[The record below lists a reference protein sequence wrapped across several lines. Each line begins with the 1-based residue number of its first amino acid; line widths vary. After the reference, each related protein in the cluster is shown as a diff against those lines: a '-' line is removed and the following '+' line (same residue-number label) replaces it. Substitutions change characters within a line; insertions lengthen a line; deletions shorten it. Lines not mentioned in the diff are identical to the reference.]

1 MIKRYLPK
9 SLFGRAL
16 MILVLPVVLLQA
28 VLALDF
34 IRRHYDGVSSQ
45 MAAGVAR
52 ELNYAVSVVEGAEDV
67 ETARARLRQLS
78 APLGTEFRLA
88 EDAQIPREALRRFYD
103 ITGGAVEETLKADV
117 RRPITLDLLSSD
129 RYIGAEILTDK
140 GVVQVQ
146 IDRRRMIASN
156 PHQLLVITGA
166 TSILLVT
173 VAVLF
178 LRNQVRPIR
187 QLAAAADA
195 LGRGIALP
203 FEPSGAEEV
212 RRAGGAFLAMRD
224 RIERHVEQRTR
235 MLSGVSHDLRTPLTR
250 MKLALGMLD
259 EGPEIEGLQR
269 DVREMEHMIDTFLAF
284 ARGEAAEANEVCDPA
299 ALARD
304 VAARASRVGVPVR
317 VWQRGGE
324 SLPPVALR
332 RSAIERAIGNL
343 VGNAQAFGRTVRLGV
358 ERDGLT
364 VCFIVEDDGPGIPE
378 ADRAAALRPFVR
390 LDTARNQDRGG
401 GTGLGLA
408 IAADIAHAH
417 GGSLE
422 LGESEE
428 LGGLRAVLC
437 VPERDPAWDSGETM
451 SFKAL

>member
-1 MIKRYLPK
+1 MIKRYLPR

-52 ELNYAVSVVEGAEDV
+52 ELNYAISVVETAEDV
-67 ETARARLRQLS
+67 ETAQARLRQLS
-78 APLGTEFRLA
+78 APLGTELHLA
-88 EDAQIPREALRRFYD
+88 EGALIPREALRRVYD

-117 RRPITLDLLSSD
+117 RRPIALDLVASD
-129 RYIGAEILTDK
+129 RFIGVEILTDK
-140 GVVQVQ
+140 GVIQAQ

-166 TSILLVT
+166 TSILLVA

-195 LGRGIALP
+195 FGRGISLP

-250 MKLALGMLD
+250 MKLALGMID
-259 EGPEIEGLQR
+259 ESPEVEGLQR
-269 DVREMEHMIDTFLAF
+269 DVREMEHMLDTFLAF
-284 ARGEAAEANEVCDPA
+284 ARGEAGEATEPCEPL
-299 ALARD
+299 ALARE
-304 VAARASRVGVPVR
+304 VAARVS
-317 VWQRGGE
+317 RGGT
-324 SLPPVALR
+324 PVAVWHEGAETLGPVPLR
-332 RSAIERAIGNL
+332 RSAIERALGNL
-343 VGNAQAFGRTVRLGV
+343 LGNAQAFGRTVRLGV
-358 ERDGLT
+358 VRDGLSLRF
-364 VCFIVEDDGPGIPE
+364 VVEDDGPGIPE
-378 ADRAAALRPFVR
+378 ADRAAAMRPFVR

-401 GTGLGLA
+401 GTGLGLS

-417 GGSLE
+417 GGSLT
-422 LGESEE
+422 LGDSAA
-428 LGGLRAVLC
+428 LGGLRATLTL
-437 VPERDPAWDSGETM
+437 PERADP
-451 SFKAL
+451 